1 MSDFTNKLQ
10 AAVTYIKGIDKEY
23 LQEKWQRIRSIKKE
37 DIITFVKLHRKE
49 IIWAFTIFV
58 GVMISIPIFTYFY
71 FVRDLRSKETI
82 LNKKNQGVVLLDRND
97 KPFFTLFDAKTSD
110 PVSIQNIPEKTQHAF
125 IAIEDKDFY
134 THPGFSI
141 SGLARAV
148 KENVLSDSY
157 TQGGSTISQQLM
169 KNTLLSPD
177 KKLLRKYQELVLAIE
192 LERRFSKEDIL
203 EMYLNTI
210 YFGEGAFGIEDASQR
225 YFSKDVSELTLE
237 ESALLAA
244 IIQAPSALS
253 PISGNEQA
261 ALKRRNLVL
270 QLMQDQ
276 GFITKEEEATALK
289 SEIALN
295 PTEDDINEE
304 AVHFALMI
312 QDFLIEEYGEQTV
325 ANSGFVVKTTIDLD
339 LQKAA
344 QDAVSKQI
352 DRLVSSKATNG
363 AAVAIDPETG
373 EILALVGSHD
383 YADEDNG
390 RINMAVRAR
399 QPGSSFKPI
408 VYAKAIEEKKITA
421 STQLEDEPVTFGT
434 YEPRNYDNRFR
445 GKVLT
450 RYALANSLNIP
461 AVHVLD
467 MIGVKAGIENA
478 RDMGITTLSDSTDY
492 GLSLVLGGAE
502 VPLIEMT
509 NAYAVFANEG
519 TWHKYNIFLEVRDKN
534 GNVILEP
541 TTKTKQAIPSAVAY
555 IISSILSDNQARQD
569 TFGGS
574 LTISR
579 TAAVKTGTTNDYRDS
594 LTIGYTPQVVV
605 GVWVGNND
613 NTPMSSVAGSSGAGP
628 IWRQIMEVALKG
640 KPVVEFKKPSSVV
653 DETVCREDGL
663 KLELEEN
670 QATSSAFLEYY
681 LKGTAPTEIC
691 GIIPTP
697 TPTKTD
703 EQKKQEEEENKK
715 REEEEKKKNATPT
728 PQPTATSAPAPTAT
742 TAPVV
747 TIVVTPTSGP
757 TNTPLVTI
765 TPTDIVPSL

>member
-1 MSDFTNKLQ
+1 MSSLKKKLQ
-10 AAVTYIKGIDKEY
+10 ETIQFIKKIDKEY
-23 LQEKWQRIRSIKKE
+23 VLKKWQQIRNIKIK
-37 DIITFVKLHRKE
+37 DVISFVTYHRR
-49 IIWAFTIFV
+49 TILYVFLA
-58 GVMISIPIFTYFY
+58 GTAVMVAIPIITYFY
-71 FVRDLRSKETI
+71 FVRDLKSKETI
-82 LNKKNQGVVLLDRND
+82 IHKKNEGVVLLDRND
-97 KPFFTLFDAKTSD
+97 KPFFTLFDAKTSN
-110 PVSIQNIPEKTQHAF
+110 PVSYNTIPKKTREAF

-148 KENVLSDSY
+148 KENLLSESY
-157 TQGGSTISQQLM
+157 AQGGSTISQQLM

-177 KKLLRKYQELVLAIE
+177 KVLLRKYQELVLAIE
-192 LERRFSKEDIL
+192 LERHYSKEDIL

-225 YFSKDVSELTLE
+225 YFSKDVSELTLS

-270 QLMQDQ
+270 QLMQNQ
-276 GFITKEEEATALK
+276 GYITKEEEAAAQK
-289 SEIALN
+289 EAIILN
-295 PTEDDINEE
+295 PTKDDINED

-312 QDFLIEEYGEQTV
+312 QNFLIDEYGEQTV
-325 ANSGFVVKTTIDLD
+325 ANSGFVIKTTIDLD

-352 DRLVSSKATNG
+352 DRLVASKATNG

-373 EILALVGSHD
+373 EVLALVGSHD

-399 QPGSSFKPI
+399 QPGSSFKPL

-421 STQLEDEPVTFGT
+421 STQLEDEPVKFGT

-445 GKVLT
+445 GKVLA

-509 NAYAVFANEG
+509 NAYAVFAHEG

-534 GNVILEP
+534 GNVILKP
-541 TTKTKQAIPSAVAY
+541 TTENKQAIPSAVAY

-569 TFGGS
+569 TFGNS

-594 LTIGYTPQVVV
+594 LTIGYTPQIVV

-628 IWRQIMEVALKG
+628 IWRQIMEAALKG

-653 DETVCREDGL
+653 DENVCREDGL
-663 KLELEEN
+663 KLDKEI
-670 QATSSAFLEYY
+670 ATSSAYMEYY
-681 LKGTAPTEIC
+681 LKGTEPTEIC

-715 REEEEKKKNATPT
+715 REEEERKKNETPT
-728 PQPTATSAPAPTAT
+728 PQPTTTSAP
-742 TAPVV
+742 
-747 TIVVTPTSGP
+747 TPTTVPSTP
-757 TNTPLVTI
+757 TPTLVVPTTTPIITI